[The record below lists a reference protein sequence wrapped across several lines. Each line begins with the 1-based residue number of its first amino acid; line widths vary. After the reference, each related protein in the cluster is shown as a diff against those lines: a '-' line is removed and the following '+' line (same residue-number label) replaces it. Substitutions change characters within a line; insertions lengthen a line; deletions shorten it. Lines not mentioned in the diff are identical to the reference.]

1 MLIKQLSV
9 FLENKQGRLYAAI
22 DVLGKNNIDI
32 SALSLADTSEFGIL
46 RLLVDRPEVAQKA
59 LTEAGIVVKITN
71 VVAVAMDDVPGGTTG
86 ILNLLDGNGTNIEY
100 MYACVGKV
108 TGKALMVIRTD
119 DVERTEKLLH
129 DSGYGSLDPNDI
141 YRIN

>member
-46 RLLVDRPEVAQKA
+46 RLLVDRPEAAQKA

-86 ILNLLDGNGTNIEY
+86 ILNLLAGNGTNIEY

-141 YRIN
+141 YRIS

>member
-46 RLLVDRPEVAQKA
+46 RLLVDRPEAAQKA

-86 ILNLLDGNGTNIEY
+86 ILNLLASNGTNIEY

-129 DSGYGSLDPNDI
+129 DSGYGNLDPNDI
-141 YRIN
+141 YRIS

>member
-86 ILNLLDGNGTNIEY
+86 ILNLLAGNGTNIEY